1 MMRRIKSL
9 LILIA
14 FLALMPLA
22 AGAQEQATVEEDL
35 ESTYTDIEERMLLF
49 EEELNQLYAL
59 SRFQMNIDLEMPLT
73 PSLLDAVS
81 GRLSQLSTSLN
92 SFSVRWNTYSQAQQ
106 VYIAD
111 NDTLLNKAALIQQMQ
126 QAVTDTLAVRQ
137 QQYDQLS
144 TFSKAEQFIWGQDKN
159 YRRLYQSAT
168 KYSLSSKLAPQ
179 LEKVK
184 AEEANIFSQA
194 QTYYTQAKEAAEA
207 FPGLQ
212 VRMKGIEK
220 KFIELQSVSTKIQ
233 EMAYKPFIQR
243 IKDYLL
249 GLAAVAI
256 LMMFI
261 NLLSQKL
268 KSLKAA
274 RDQAKKMKETMQ
286 GQRDY
291 PTI

>member
-1 MMRRIKSL
+1 M
-9 LILIA
+9 LILMA
-14 FLALMPLA
+14 FLTLMPLM
-22 AGAQEQATVEEDL
+22 AGAQEEQTAVEEDM
-35 ESTYTDIEERMLLF
+35 ESTYMDIEERMLLF

-73 PSLLDAVS
+73 PSLLDAIS
-81 GRLSQLSTSLN
+81 NRLNSLSTALN

-106 VYIAD
+106 VYLAD
-111 NDTLLNKAALIQQMQ
+111 NDSLLNKSAQIQQMQ
-126 QAVTDTLAVRQ
+126 QAVTDTLAARQ

-144 TFSKAEQFIWGQDKN
+144 AFSKAERFIWGQDKT
-159 YRRLYQSAT
+159 YRKLYQDAT
-168 KYSLSSKLAPQ
+168 KYSMSPKLAPQ

-184 AEEANIFSQA
+184 AEEANIFAEA
-194 QTYYTQAKEAAEA
+194 QTYYSQAKEAAEA

-212 VRMKGIEK
+212 VRMKGMEK
-220 KFIELQSVSTKIQ
+220 KFVELQSVSTKIQ

-256 LMMFI
+256 LMMFF
-261 NLLSQKL
+261 NLLTQKL
-268 KSLKAA
+268 KALKAA
-274 RDQAKKMKETMQ
+274 RDQAKKMKETMR
-286 GQRDY
+286 GQQDY

>member
-1 MMRRIKSL
+1 M
-9 LILIA
+9 A
-14 FLALMPLA
+14 FLALMPLV
-22 AGAQEQATVEEDL
+22 AGAQEQASAEEDM
-35 ESTYTDIEERMLLF
+35 ETTYVDIEERMLLF

-59 SRFQMNIDLEMPLT
+59 SRFQMNVDLEMPLT
-73 PSLLDAVS
+73 PSLLDAIS
-81 GRLSQLSTSLN
+81 NRLNSLSNAVN

-111 NDTLLNKAALIQQMQ
+111 NDSLLNKVAQIQQMQ
-126 QAVTDTLAVRQ
+126 QMVTDTLASRQ
-137 QQYDQLS
+137 QQYEQLS
-144 TFSKAEQFIWGQDKN
+144 TFSKAEQFIWGQDKK
-159 YRRLYQSAT
+159 YRKFYQDAQ
-168 KYSLSSKLAPQ
+168 KYSLSPKLASQ

-184 AEEANIFSQA
+184 SEEANVFAEAQNYYNQA
-194 QTYYTQAKEAAEA
+194 EEAAEA

-220 KFIELQSVSTKIQ
+220 KFIEMQSVSAKIQ

-243 IKDYLL
+243 IKDYLI

-256 LMMFI
+256 LMMFV

-274 RDQAKKMKETMQ
+274 HDQAKKLKETMQ
-286 GQRDY
+286 GQQDY

>member
-1 MMRRIKSL
+1 MV
-9 LILIA
+9 
-14 FLALMPLA
+14 FLTLMPLA
-22 AGAQEQATVEEDL
+22 LGAQEQVPPEEELD
-35 ESTYTDIEERMLLF
+35 STYVDIEERLLLF
-49 EEELNQLYAL
+49 ADELNQLYAL
-59 SRFQMNIDLEMPLT
+59 SRFQMNIDVEMPLT
-73 PSLLDAVS
+73 PSLLDVVS
-81 GRLSQLSTSLN
+81 GRLNSLAN
-92 SFSVRWNTYSQAQQ
+92 AVKSFSVRWNTYSQAQQ

-111 NDTLLNKAALIQQMQ
+111 NDSLLNKVALIEQMQ
-126 QAVTDTLAVRQ
+126 QTVTDTLTARQ
-137 QQYDQLS
+137 KQFEQLS
-144 TFSKAEQFIWGQDKN
+144 AFTKAEHFIWGQDKK
-159 YRRLYQSAT
+159 YRALYQDAT
-168 KYSLSSKLAPQ
+168 KYSLSPKLASQ

-184 AEEANIFSQA
+184 AEEANIFTEI
-194 QTYYTQAKEAAEA
+194 QTNFNQAKEAAEA

-212 VRMKGIEK
+212 LRMKGMEK

-256 LMMFI
+256 LMMFL
-261 NLLSQKL
+261 NLFSQKL

-274 RDQAKKMKETMQ
+274 RDQAKKMKETMM

>member
-1 MMRRIKSL
+1 MKRIKSL

-14 FLALMPLA
+14 FLALMPLV
-22 AGAQEQATVEEDL
+22 AGAQEQAPAEEDL
-35 ESTYTDIEERMLLF
+35 ESTYVDIEERMLLF

-59 SRFQMNIDLEMPLT
+59 SRFQMNVDLEMPLT
-73 PSLLDAVS
+73 PSLLDAVA
-81 GRLSQLSTSLN
+81 GRLNSLSNAVN

-111 NDTLLNKAALIQQMQ
+111 NDSLLNKVAQIQQMQ
-126 QAVTDTLAVRQ
+126 QIVTDTLASRQ
-137 QQYDQLS
+137 QQYEQLS
-144 TFSKAEQFIWGQDKN
+144 TFSKAEHFIWGQDKK
-159 YRRLYQSAT
+159 YRKFYQDAT
-168 KYSLSSKLAPQ
+168 KYSLSPKLASQ

-184 AEEANIFSQA
+184 AEEANIFAEA
-194 QTYYTQAKEAAEA
+194 QTYYNQAKEAAEA

-220 KFIELQSVSTKIQ
+220 KFVEMQSVSTKIQ

-243 IKDYLL
+243 VKDYLI

-256 LMMFI
+256 LMMFF
-261 NLLSQKL
+261 NLFTQKL

-274 RDQAKKMKETMQ
+274 RDQAKKLKETMM

>member
-1 MMRRIKSL
+1 MKRIKSL
-9 LILIA
+9 LILMA
-14 FLALMPLA
+14 FLALMPLV
-22 AGAQEQATVEEDL
+22 AGAQEQAPAEEDL
-35 ESTYTDIEERMLLF
+35 ESTYVDIEERMLLF

-59 SRFQMNIDLEMPLT
+59 SRFQVNIDLEMPLT

-81 GRLSQLSTSLN
+81 NRLNSLSNAVN

-111 NDTLLNKAALIQQMQ
+111 NDSLLSKVAQIQQMQ
-126 QAVTDTLAVRQ
+126 QMVTDTLASRQ
-137 QQYDQLS
+137 QQYQQLS
-144 TFSKAEQFIWGQDKN
+144 DFSKAEQFIWGQDKK
-159 YRRLYQSAT
+159 YRKLYQDAS
-168 KYSLSSKLAPQ
+168 KYSLSPKLASQ

-184 AEEANIFSQA
+184 AEEANIFAEA
-194 QTYYTQAKEAAEA
+194 QNCYNKAKEAAEA

-220 KFIELQSVSTKIQ
+220 KFIEMQSVSAKIQ

-256 LMMFI
+256 LLMFV
-261 NLLSQKL
+261 NLLSQKM

-274 RDQAKKMKETMQ
+274 REQAKKMKETMM

>member
-1 MMRRIKSL
+1 M
-9 LILIA
+9 A
-14 FLALMPLA
+14 FLALMPLV
-22 AGAQEQATVEEDL
+22 AGAQEQASAEEDL
-35 ESTYTDIEERMLLF
+35 ETTYVDIEERMLLF

-59 SRFQMNIDLEMPLT
+59 SRFQVNIDLEMPLT
-73 PSLLDAVS
+73 PSLLDAISTRLNSLSNAVS
-81 GRLSQLSTSLN
+81 

-111 NDTLLNKAALIQQMQ
+111 NDSLLGKVAQIQQMQ
-126 QAVTDTLAVRQ
+126 QIVTDTLASRQ
-137 QQYDQLS
+137 LQYQQLS
-144 TFSKAEQFIWGQDKN
+144 NFSKAEQFIWGQDKK
-159 YRRLYQSAT
+159 YRKLYQDAT
-168 KYSLSSKLAPQ
+168 KYSLSPKLASQ

-184 AEEANIFSQA
+184 AEEANIFA
-194 QTYYTQAKEAAEA
+194 EVQTYYNQAKEAAEA

-220 KFIELQSVSTKIQ
+220 KFIEIQSVSAKIQ

-243 IKDYLL
+243 IKDYLI

-256 LMMFI
+256 LMMFF
-261 NLLSQKL
+261 NLLTQKL

-274 RDQAKKMKETMQ
+274 REQAKKLKETMM